1 MRSCSTFI
9 FCTPEVHETPQAFTT
24 EVANVWEGIKSYIFF
39 WGCGQVDNKSIGDK
53 ENIFKS
59 EFRNL
64 SMNDCFD
71 ICDRIRKSN
80 VDIQENDF
88 VVLLTNKKNNLNW
101 FSATDGKNIYIN
113 VKNLELHSYNHTKY
127 PVAYQILENIFQ
139 AICGIVFNNGVL
151 DERIHKKPVGCI
163 NDMCFHKFQIIRK
176 LKEGKICEKCQKM
189 ALNHGINDFDLELFQ
204 LLIEGI
210 KNPALVKFEQR
221 KGEEIPVKVDEK
233 GYLFINGSLIEL
245 EALMRSIYIFFLIK
259 QKGFVFSELDI
270 HVNEMAWL
278 YQKIRN
284 KGKEINAVADTN
296 IEKIRNILV
305 SGRHNQ
311 FNPLFYKRT
320 SEINSELRKQIDPT
334 LVDAFLLQKSDD
346 GLYSIKIDGSKVNID
361 SNFILAN

>member
-1 MRSCSTFI
+1 MDTHSIFI
-9 FCTPEVHETPQAFTT
+9 YCTEEVHETPKAFTL
-24 EVANVWEGIKSYIFF
+24 EIANVFEGIKSYLFF
-39 WGCGQVDNKSIGDK
+39 YGCGLVDKKIIGDK
-53 ENIFKS
+53 ESTFKS
-59 EFRNL
+59 EYRALTMSDSFE
-64 SMNDCFD
+64 
-71 ICDRIRKSN
+71 ICERIRESESN
-80 VDIQENDF
+80 IQVNDF

-113 VKNLELHSYNHTKY
+113 VKDLELHSYNHTKY

-139 AICGIVFNNGVL
+139 AICGIVFNNGEL

-176 LKEGKICEKCQKM
+176 LKEGKVCEQCKKM
-189 ALNHGINDFDLELFQ
+189 ALNHEINDFDLELFQ
-204 LLIEGI
+204 LLLEGI

-233 GYLFINGSLIEL
+233 GFLFINGSLIEL

-259 QKGFVFSELDI
+259 QKGFVFSELNE

-278 YQKIRN
+278 YQKIRR
-284 KGKEINAVADTN
+284 KGEVIKFVAETN
-296 IEKIRNILV
+296 IEKIKNILV

-311 FNPLFYKRT
+311 FNPLFYRRV
-320 SEINSELRKQIDPT
+320 SEINNELRKQIDPV

-346 GLYSIKIDGSKVNID
+346 GLYSIKIDASKVNID
-361 SNFILAN
+361 SKFILTN